1 MAAYNFNRSPDWP
14 GGEYDVVVVGAG
26 AAGLL
31 LASKLSRTRRVL
43 VVESGHFVEDPE
55 RQRLNEVVQLGK
67 PMQAAEWGRKRAVG
81 GTTIAW
87 GGQSLPFSP
96 LDFEARPWVRGS
108 GWPLA
113 SGDLDGHYR
122 AANRAMGIGEEDY
135 REGAF
140 QRLSYVPPPFDA
152 DLVDLHVS
160 KWAPE
165 PNFRK
170 VFARQIESSFD
181 VLYNAHVTRLGF
193 QGRGVDH
200 VEVHNFSGRRVVVR
214 TPTLVLAC
222 GGLETVRT
230 LLLASAENRVF
241 TAGQLDRLGRGF
253 MDHPCVDAGSVES
266 ARPYRLQRTFATR
279 FAGRRKYSIRLS
291 LSEGLARRSRLLN
304 ASASLMFVPR
314 GGAFDPYTEFRD
326 FSRLLGNPA
335 AFLTTSGAFA
345 RTAMALLRD
354 RFVYKHGASARL
366 SFMCEQEPL
375 DRSRLELHPT
385 RKDRFG
391 RPLLSVDW
399 QLSPNTWRTA
409 VTFSHALR
417 DEFERLD
424 IGRVRLRPEM
434 ERVDEDHS
442 DLLTDVNHH
451 MGGAAMGADPERSV
465 VAPDL
470 LVRGTDNLYACSAA
484 VFPTGSHSN
493 PTLTLLALAD
503 RLADQL
509 S

>member
-1 MAAYNFNRSPDWP
+1 MATTDFNQRPEWQ

-26 AAGLL
+26 AAGLF
-31 LASKLSRTRRVL
+31 LASRLSPTRRVL
-43 VVESGHFVEDPE
+43 VIESGHFSEDPE
-55 RQRLNEVVQLGK
+55 RQRLNEVVQAGK
-67 PMQAAEWGRKRAVG
+67 SMQAAEWGRKRAVG

-96 LDFEARPWVRGS
+96 LDFEERPWVRGS

-113 SGDLDGHYR
+113 YDDLDRHYR
-122 AANRAMGIGEEDY
+122 AANRVMGVGEEDY

-140 QRLSYVPPPFDA
+140 RRLSYRPPPFDA

-170 VFARQIESSFD
+170 VFRRQMEESFD
-181 VLYNAHVTRLGF
+181 VLYNAHVERLLL
-193 QGRGVDH
+193 QGNGVDG
-200 VEVHNFSGRRVVVR
+200 VEVHNFHGHHTVVR

-230 LLLASAENRVF
+230 LLLASTEGRVF
-241 TAGQLDRLGRGF
+241 TAGQRDRLGRGF
-253 MDHPCVDAGSVES
+253 MDHPCVDAGVVET
-266 ARPYRLQRTFATR
+266 AQPYRLQQAFATHL
-279 FAGRRKYSIRLS
+279 AGRRKYSIRLS
-291 LSEGLARRSRLLN
+291 LAEALARRSRLLH

-314 GGAFDPYTEFRD
+314 QDAFDPYTEFRD
-326 FSRLLGNPA
+326 FRRLLSNPA
-335 AFLTTSGAFA
+335 TLVATSGAFA
-345 RTAMALLRD
+345 RTAAALVRD
-354 RFVYKHGASARL
+354 RFVYKHGAGARL
-366 SFMCEQEPL
+366 TLMCEQEPL
-375 DRSRLELHPT
+375 DESRLQLHPT

-399 QLSPNTWRTA
+399 KVSPNTWRTA
-409 VTFSHALR
+409 ATFSHVLR
-417 DEFERLD
+417 DEFERTGL
-424 IGRVRLRPEM
+424 GRVHLRPEM

-451 MGGAAMGADPERSV
+451 LGGAAMGTDPDRSV
-465 VAPDL
+465 VDPDL
-470 LVRGTDNLYACSAA
+470 RVRGTHNLYACSAA

-493 PTLTLLALAD
+493 PTLTLLALTD